1 MDTFGDYKYLYLMCG
16 AVMVFA
22 GLFLFVMNVYNYRML
37 ERERRQEEGEVKE
50 GCERQDQEQG
60 MWLCE
65 REEASSEERAEEPES
80 TKQQDTQGD

>member
-50 GCERQDQEQG
+50 GCENQEQG

-65 REEASSEERAEEPES
+65 RGEASSEERAEEPEC
-80 TKQQDTQGD
+80 TKEQDTQGD